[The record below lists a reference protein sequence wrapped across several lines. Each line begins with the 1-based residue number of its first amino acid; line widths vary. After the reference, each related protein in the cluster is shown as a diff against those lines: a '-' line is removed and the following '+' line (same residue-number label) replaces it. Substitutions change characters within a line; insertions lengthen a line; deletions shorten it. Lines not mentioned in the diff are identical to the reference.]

1 MGREHGTDI
10 AYEQKNII
18 CAPLYVTFQVPD
30 LRSPKYI
37 HVFPDY
43 EEMEQ
48 RQEQF

>member
-10 AYEQKNII
+10 ACEQKNII
-18 CAPLYVTFQVPD
+18 YAPLYATFQIPD

-37 HVFPDY
+37 HVFPDD

-48 RQEQF
+48 RQERF